1 MKTWHF
7 GINNDYL
14 VGLVLAGKKRATTSI
29 FNENDSATI
38 GEESI
43 LVFDNEKKACIT
55 KTKKIIVTE
64 FKNITE
70 NLALLE
76 GEGTFEKWKKEHIK
90 FFKSIDKDFNE
101 NTIVEFEIFDVV
113 KDLVKK

>member
-14 VGLVLAGKKRATTSI
+14 VDLVLAGKKRATTSI
-29 FNENDSATI
+29 FDENDPATI

-70 NLALLE
+70 ELALME

-90 FFKSIDKDFNE
+90 FFKSIDKYFNE